1 MTLYEFKM
9 HLKRF
14 GFVKSLLRNKR
25 SKEEN
30 TKRDALKDDGRALI
44 IDIENAL
51 KEMNIIFFADYG
63 TLLGI
68 IRDHKFISW
77 DNDLDYGLLI
87 DDSFDWKYFEQEL
100 SKSGFR
106 KVREFEFKGH
116 VKEQTYSK
124 GILTVDFFGHQNLQD
139 KSMGLGFFR
148 KENYIYQSRN
158 EFHVRKVEYVKI
170 VDTKTVEFLGTTVHV
185 PQNAEEYLESMYTKS
200 WKIPD
205 PKWSDDNN
213 PNRNIEVLQE
223 LGRGT
228 FYD

>member
-14 GFVKSLLRNKR
+14 GFVKVLLRNRR

-77 DNDLDYGLLI
+77 DNDVDYGILI
-87 DDSFDWKYFEQEL
+87 DEAFDWNAFENHMGKY
-100 SKSGFR
+100 GFK
-106 KVREFEFKGH
+106 KVREFEFKG
-116 VKEQTYSK
+116 KIREQTYSK
-124 GILTVDFFGHQNLQD
+124 EYLTVDIFGHQNYD
-139 KSMGLGFFR
+139 KKSTAYDFFR

-158 EFHVRKVEYVKI
+158 EFHVRKAEYVKI
-170 VDTKTVEFLGTTVHV
+170 VDTKTVEFLGITVHV
-185 PQNAEEYLESMYTKS
+185 PRNAEEYLECAYTKS

-213 PNRNIEVLQE
+213 LNRNIEVLHE

-228 FYD
+228 FYE

>member
-9 HLKRF
+9 HLKRL
-14 GFVKSLLRNKR
+14 GVVKFLLRNKK
-25 SKEEN
+25 SKEEDM
-30 TKRDALKDDGRALI
+30 KRDALRDDGPALI

-51 KEMNIIFFADYG
+51 KEMNIMFFADYG

-77 DNDLDYGLLI
+77 DNDLDYGLII
-87 DDSFDWKYFEQEL
+87 DDSFDWKNFERGL
-100 SKSGFR
+100 SKCGFR
-106 KVREFEFKGH
+106 KVREFEFKGC

-124 GILTVDFFGHQNLQD
+124 GVLTVDFFGHQNLKD
-139 KSMGLGFFR
+139 KSIGLGFFR
-148 KENYIYQSRN
+148 KENYIYQSKN

-170 VDTKTVEFLGTTVHV
+170 VGTKTVGFLGTMVHV
-185 PQNAEEYLESMYTKS
+185 PQNAEEYLESVYTKN

-213 PNRNIEVLQE
+213 PNRNIEVLNE

-228 FYD
+228 FYE